1 MPWTAEEESLSIAAV
16 ETGKSIFRDVEIDGY
31 TT

>member
-1 MPWTAEEESLSIAAV
+1 MPWLAEEATLSIAAV
-16 ETGKSIFRDVEIDGY
+16 ETGKSIFRVGEIHNY